1 MSSMSPKPVAKAAAN
16 VLFVKKRINGSLNN
30 AATRYETPA
39 ATRPTQPIEFLLR
52 DYVPLAQRAPLSSV
66 PHIAAA
72 FFQLRVAIYSDSV
85 FIVVITERIY
95 RVKFPLNF
103 NLLSAV
109 SAVYS
114 TPRASNS
121 TSSGRIAAFIVRTI
135 SSTGSSC
142 SLPRGRMP
150 LVRRPAR

>member
-16 VLFVKKRINGSLNN
+16 VLFVKKRTNGSLNN
-30 AATRYETPA
+30 AATRYETP

-66 PHIAAA
+66 PYIAAA

-85 FIVVITERIY
+85 FIVVITKRIY

-103 NLLSAV
+103 NLLSAL

-150 LVRRPAR
+150 PVRRPAR